1 MSSLKTLILDTFA
14 FLQLRSQTVD
24 KLPIIMACFLDP
36 TYPHCVHQARR
47 QTRCEQLSL
56 SAIFNVMSSG
66 KRRNIETHKNATLL
80 YPALYVLV
88 TNMYSAFKSIS
99 AELWSIS

>member
-24 KLPIIMACFLDP
+24 KLPIIMACFLDL